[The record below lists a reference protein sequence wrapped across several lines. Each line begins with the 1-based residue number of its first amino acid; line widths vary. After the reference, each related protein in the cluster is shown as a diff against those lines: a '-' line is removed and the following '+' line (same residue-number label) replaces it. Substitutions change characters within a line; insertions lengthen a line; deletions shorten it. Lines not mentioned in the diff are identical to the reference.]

1 MCVCIRLVW
10 LFFPVDYTVRTKTGS
25 RENAGTDDCIY
36 ISITAAN
43 CNFGEY
49 KLDDPKRDD
58 FQRGRED
65 AFMFSSL
72 HLGNVSHSVLMAHG
86 IKTVR
91 TTQFKATVSRC
102 DSKVVFS
109 RLSTFE
115 SDIYYYYS

>member
-1 MCVCIRLVW
+1 MYQIGLA
-10 LFFPVDYTVRTKTGS
+10 FFPVDYTVRTKTGY
-25 RENAGTDDCIY
+25 RRNAGTDDSIY

-86 IKTVR
+86 IKEVR
-91 TTQFKATVSRC
+91 TVSLRQP
-102 DSKVVFS
+102 F
-109 RLSTFE
+109 
-115 SDIYYYYS
+115 